1 MTDRLL
7 VIEDLWKSY
16 GEFPAVQGIDL
27 RLARGEFFGLLGP
40 NGAGKTTTIAMISG
54 LIQPSRGRI
63 LLDGL
68 DLQEHPQEVK
78 RKIGIVPQ
86 SLSFYPTLSAREN
99 LFFFGRLYGL
109 RGQALQRRVGE
120 CLEFVHLEERAEQRV
135 GRFSHGLMRRL
146 NMAIGLLSEPELLV
160 LDEPTAGLDPQSRG
174 EILKGLQSLNRSG
187 TTMFYT
193 THYLEEAQTLC
204 HRVAI
209 MDRGRILALDSP
221 GSLIRGF
228 GSGIIRIGF
237 VQPIGES
244 IRRQLKSLGKIRLAD
259 GAGKQVHLQVPETD
273 QALKAL
279 FALQEKESLPLKA
292 LEILEPN
299 LETVFIHLTGRDLRD

>member
-1 MTDRLL
+1 
-7 VIEDLWKSY
+7 
-16 GEFPAVQGIDL
+16 
-27 RLARGEFFGLLGP
+27 
-40 NGAGKTTTIAMISG
+40 
-54 LIQPSRGRI
+54 
-63 LLDGL
+63 
-68 DLQEHPQEVK
+68 
-78 RKIGIVPQ
+78 
-86 SLSFYPTLSAREN
+86 
-99 LFFFGRLYGL
+99 
-109 RGQALQRRVGE
+109 
-120 CLEFVHLEERAEQRV
+120 
-135 GRFSHGLMRRL
+135 
-146 NMAIGLLSEPELLV
+146 
-160 LDEPTAGLDPQSRG
+160 
-174 EILKGLQSLNRSG
+174 
-187 TTMFYT
+187 
-193 THYLEEAQTLC
+193 THYVEEDQTLC

-221 GSLIRGF
+221 GSLIRGL

-259 GAGKQVHLQVPETD
+259 SAGKQVHLQVLETD